1 MRHKLLLLLLL
12 VLCICPAHA
21 SSDILSKMV
30 SRLLPGYQSQFVFR
44 QEASQK
50 QVDYFEISASQ
61 KKILIKGNSPVSM
74 AAGFNWY
81 LKYTCHAS
89 TSWCGDQLKLPKKLP
104 LPIKTIRQETPLHV
118 GFYLNYCTFCYS
130 MPFWGWK
137 EWEKEIDRMAMSGI
151 NTPLAIVGVE
161 SVWRNTLRR
170 FNYTDEE
177 IKKFIPG
184 PTYLGWFLMDN
195 LEGVGGPL
203 SDSWFTRQEEL
214 QKKILARMREYGMTP
229 VFQSFFGMVP
239 TTLQA
244 KYPEA
249 DIVAQGKWADYERP
263 PMLNPSDPL
272 FEKMSTVW
280 YEEYQKLYG
289 TTKYY
294 GGDPFHE
301 GGRPG
306 HIDLKEAAHYIQTA
320 MQKAVP
326 GSIWI
331 LQAWGDNPTEKL
343 LSGTNKKDVMIV
355 DLCAEYWDRWNER
368 KAFGGYP
375 WVWGNITNWGGN
387 IALHGRLD
395 AIASEPTKAR
405 NMPAVAP
412 LLRGIA
418 NVPEGIGTN
427 PVAFDMACEMRWRD
441 SIPSVDKWLHG
452 YAAYRYGKSDKTLET
467 AWEALHNTAYGTYP
481 GSRRPTE
488 SVLCAVPSLKVT
500 CVSPWGSTRL
510 YYQQDNYRKAL
521 ELFNSAR
528 TRFKGC
534 DTYEYD
540 LVDFT
545 RQLVAN
551 EGRILYDKAML
562 AYNNKKAD
570 SLAYYENKFLQ
581 LILLQ
586 DRLLSCRPELC
597 ASTWIAQARNCV
609 SDNKEKDLYEL
620 NARALITTWSDG
632 CQSLLDYA
640 HREWNG
646 MMKYY
651 YYPRWKMFFDWL
663 NQTVEGKDVPKP
675 DYTQI
680 ENNWVHSKADTS
692 SPREDLYKIV
702 DECIN
707 FK

>member
-1 MRHKLLLLLLL
+1 MYKKLLILTL
-12 VLCICPAHA
+12 VALCLSPVYA
-21 SSDILSKMV
+21 SSDVLSKLV
-30 SRLLPGYQSQFVFR
+30 GRLLPGYQSQFVF
-44 QEASQK
+44 QELPSQK
-50 QVDYFEISASQ
+50 PVDYFEISTFQ
-61 KKILIKGNSPVSM
+61 KKILIKGNSPVSL
-74 AAGFNWY
+74 ASGFNWY

-89 TSWCGDQLKLPKKLP
+89 TSWCGNQLKLPKKLP
-104 LPIKTIRQETPLHV
+104 LPDKVIRKETPLHV
-118 GFYLNYCTFCYS
+118 GFYLNYCTASYS

-137 EWEKEIDRMAMSGI
+137 EWEKEIDRMAMNGV
-151 NTPLAIVGVE
+151 NTPTAMVGVE

-170 FNYTDEE
+170 FNFSEDE
-177 IKKFIPG
+177 IKQFIPG
-184 PTYLGWFLMDN
+184 PVYMGWFLMDN
-195 LEGVGGPL
+195 LEGVGGPIT
-203 SDSWFTRQEEL
+203 DSWFTRQEEL

-239 TTLQA
+239 ASLA
-244 KYPEA
+244 SKYPEA

-272 FEKMSTVW
+272 FDKMSTVW
-280 YEEYQKLYG
+280 YEEYSKLYG

-294 GGDPFHE
+294 AGDPFHE

-306 HIDLKEAAHYIQTA
+306 NIDLTEAARQIQGA

-326 GSIWI
+326 GSVWV
-331 LQAWGDNPTEKL
+331 LQAWGNNPTDKL
-343 LSGTNKKDVMIV
+343 LAGTNKTDVMVV

-368 KAFGGYP
+368 KAFGGCP
-375 WVWGNITNWGGN
+375 WIWADITNWGGN

-395 AIASEPTKAR
+395 AISSEPKRAR
-405 NMPAVAP
+405 NTPFAAP
-412 LLRGIA
+412 LLRGIG

-441 SIPSVDKWLHG
+441 SIPSVDQWLHG
-452 YAAYRYGKSDKTLET
+452 YASYRYGKADKVLEK
-467 AWEALHNTAYGTYP
+467 AWEMLHQTAYGTYP

-488 SVLCAVPSLKVT
+488 SVFCAVPSLKVT
-500 CVSPWGSTRL
+500 CASPWGTTKV
-510 YYQQDNYRKAL
+510 YYREADYRKAV

-528 TRFKGC
+528 LRFKGC

-551 EGRILYDKAML
+551 EGQLLY
-562 AYNNKKAD
+562 KKAIQANEDKKVD
-570 SLAYYENKFLQ
+570 SVAYYGNKFLQ
-581 LILLQ
+581 LMLLQ

-597 ASTWIAQARNCV
+597 VSNWIAQARDCV
-609 SDNKEKDLYEL
+609 TDAKEKDLNEL

-632 CQSLLDYA
+632 CHSLLDYA

-646 MMKYY
+646 MVKYY

-663 NQTVEGKDVPKP
+663 NQTVQGKNLPQP
-675 DYTQI
+675 DYRNI
-680 ENNWVHSKADTS
+680 ENGWVHSKANTVA
-692 SPREDLYKIV
+692 PHEDLYKIV
-702 DECIN
+702 DECIG